1 MPTIDR
7 RSLLAATSSVFGAAA
22 ILPPGAEAAVR
33 DSWAP
38 VARIL
43 KSIVPP
49 AFPKRDFDI
58 RTFGADTADQAKTTK
73 AIAAAIAACSQA
85 GGGRVVVPAGT
96 WPTGAVVL
104 KSRVNLYLSKDA
116 TLLFST
122 DPKDYPLVLTRFEGV
137 ECMNYSP
144 FIYAYGE
151 HDIAITGEGTLD
163 GQADATHWWDWT
175 KQARDPKYGN
185 AVDMLGKMADQGV
198 PVEKR
203 IIGDKGRLRPNF
215 VQPYRC
221 RNILLEGFKIV
232 RSPMWEL
239 HPVLSQ
245 NITVRGVRIDSTG
258 PNNDGCDP
266 ESCKNVLI
274 EKVVFNTG
282 DDCIAI
288 KSGRNADGRRV
299 GVPSENI
306 VIRDC
311 QMIGGHGG
319 VSLGSEASG
328 GIRNIFVRNCHM
340 GSPNLNRALRL
351 KSNSYRGGYITD
363 VVFRDVTVD
372 EVANDILQVTLDYG
386 EGNGGAFKPK
396 MGRVLMQNVSCK
408 KARRAFDIAGYPD
421 NPIDTIDLRDC
432 TFDNVADPAFVTSAD
447 VKARNVKINGKPWQP
462 VMATPDEIARHH
474 VGADTGPRESSKTG
488 T

>member
-1 MPTIDR
+1 MPSFDR
-7 RSLLAATSSVFGAAA
+7 RSLLVATTAAA
-22 ILPPGAEAAVR
+22 CLPWSAEARRAGD

-38 VARIL
+38 VAKIL
-43 KSIVPP
+43 KRIKAPTF
-49 AFPKRDFDI
+49 AKRDFDI
-58 RTFGADTADQAKTTK
+58 RQYGADMADQGKTTR
-73 AIAAAIAACSQA
+73 AIADAVAACNQA

-96 WPTGAVVL
+96 WPTGAIVL
-104 KSRVNLYLSKDA
+104 KSFVNLYLAKDA
-116 TLLFST
+116 TLQFST

-151 HDIAITGEGTLD
+151 RDIAITGEGTLD

-175 KQARDPKYGN
+175 RQARDPKYGN
-185 AVDMLGKMADQGV
+185 AVAVLGQMADQGL
-198 PVEKR
+198 PVDKR
-203 IIGDKGRLRPNF
+203 VIGEKGRLRPNF

-266 ESCKNVLI
+266 ESCRDVLI

-299 GVPSENI
+299 GIPSENI
-306 VIRDC
+306 IIRDC

-328 GIRNIFVRNCHM
+328 GIRNVYVRDCHM

-372 EVANDILQVTLDYG
+372 QVANDILQVTLDYG
-386 EGNGGAFKPK
+386 EGNGGPFKPG
-396 MGRVLMQNVSCK
+396 MGRVLMENVVCK
-408 KARRAFDIAGYPD
+408 KAKRALDIAGYPD
-421 NPIDTIDLRDC
+421 NPIDIIDLRNC
-432 TFDNVADPAFVTSAD
+432 TFDNVADPAFITSAE
-447 VKARNVKINGKPWQP
+447 VKASHVSINGQPWQP
-462 VMATPDEIARHH
+462 VAATADEIAKHH
-474 VGADTGPRESSKTG
+474 AAAGGDGGPK
-488 T
+488 

>member
-1 MPTIDR
+1 MSSIDR
-7 RSLLAATSSVFGAAA
+7 RTLLAATTVAA
-22 ILPPGAEAAVR
+22 ILPWRAEAKPAGG

-38 VARIL
+38 VAKIL
-43 KSIVPP
+43 KSIKAPT
-49 AFPKRDFDI
+49 FPNTDFDI
-58 RTFGADTADQAKTTK
+58 RRYGADATDQDKTTK
-73 AIAAAIAACSQA
+73 AVNAAILACSQA

-96 WPTGAVVL
+96 WPTGAIVL
-104 KSRVNLYLSKDA
+104 KSFVNLYLAKDA

-151 HDIAITGEGTLD
+151 RDIAITGEGTLD

-185 AVDMLGKMADQGV
+185 AVEVLGKMADDGL

-221 RNILLEGFKIV
+221 RNILLEGFRIV

-266 ESCKNVLI
+266 ESCRNVLI

-288 KSGRNADGRRV
+288 KSGRNVDGRRV
-299 GVPSENI
+299 SVPSENI

-328 GIRNIFVRNCHM
+328 GIRNIYVRDCHM

-363 VVFRDVTVD
+363 IVFRDVTVD
-372 EVANDILQVTLDYG
+372 QVANDLMQVTLDYG
-386 EGNGGAFKPK
+386 EGNGGPFKPK
-396 MGRVLMQNVSCK
+396 MGRVLMENVTCK

-421 NPIDTIDLRDC
+421 NPIELIDIRDC
-432 TFDNVADPAFVTSAD
+432 RIDDVADPAFITSAE
-447 VKARNVKINGKPWQP
+447 VRAQHVTINGKPWQP
-462 VMATPDEIARHH
+462 VRASPDDIAKHH
-474 VGADTGPRESSKTG
+474 AAAASDGGPKK
-488 T
+488 

>member
-1 MPTIDR
+1 MSKIDR
-7 RSLLAATSSVFGAAA
+7 RTLLAATTM
-22 ILPPGAEAAVR
+22 AAVLPWR
-33 DSWAP
+33 AQAKGADSWAP
-38 VARIL
+38 VAGIL
-43 KSIVPP
+43 KRIKAPT
-49 AFPKRDFDI
+49 FRDQDFDI
-58 RTFGADTADQAKTTK
+58 RHYGADPADQGKTTQ
-73 AIAAAIAACSQA
+73 AIADAIAACTKA

-96 WPTGAVVL
+96 WPTGAIVL
-104 KSRVNLYLSKDA
+104 KSFVNLYLAKDA
-116 TLLFST
+116 ILQFST

-151 HDIAITGEGTLD
+151 RDIAITGEGTLD

-185 AVDMLGKMADQGV
+185 AVEVLGKMADEGL

-203 IIGDKGRLRPNF
+203 VIGDKGRLRPNF

-221 RNILLEGFKIV
+221 KNILLEGFKIV

-266 ESCKNVLI
+266 ESCRDVLI

-299 GVPSENI
+299 DVPSENI
-306 VIRDC
+306 IIRDC

-328 GIRNIFVRNCHM
+328 GIRNIYVRDCHM

-363 VVFRDVTVD
+363 IVFRDVTVD
-372 EVANDILQVTLDYG
+372 QVANDLVQVTLDYG
-386 EGNGGAFKPK
+386 EGNGGPFKPK
-396 MGRVLMQNVSCK
+396 MGRVLMENVTCK
-408 KARRAFDIAGYPD
+408 KAQRAFDIAGYPD
-421 NPIDTIDLRDC
+421 NPIDLIDLRNV
-432 TFDNVADPAFVTSAD
+432 TVGEVADPAFVTSAE
-447 VKARNVKINGKPWQP
+447 VKAQHVTIGGKPWQP
-462 VMATPDEIARHH
+462 ILASPDEIARHH
-474 VGADTGPRESSKTG
+474 AAAASDGGPKK
-488 T
+488 

>member
-1 MPTIDR
+1 MPNLNR
-7 RSLLAATSSVFGAAA
+7 RHLLAAAVAACAPGTAAA
-22 ILPPGAEAAVR
+22 SKTVPDDDAQ
-33 DSWAP
+33 

-43 KSIVPP
+43 KRIKPP
-49 AFPKRDFDI
+49 IFPKRDFDI
-58 RTFGADTADQAKTTK
+58 RACGADPADQTKTTK
-73 AIAAAIAACSQA
+73 AVADAIAACNAA

-96 WPTGAVVL
+96 WPVGAIVL
-104 KSRVNLYLSKDA
+104 KSHVNLHLDKDA

-122 DPKDYPLVLTRFEGV
+122 DPNDYPLVLTRFEGV

-144 FIYAYGE
+144 FIYAYGQE
-151 HDIAITGEGTLD
+151 NIAITGEGTLD

-175 KQARDPKYGN
+175 KQARDPEYGN
-185 AVDMLGKMADQGV
+185 AVDALGKMAADGI

-203 IIGDKGRLRPNF
+203 VIGAKGRLRPNF

-221 RNILLEGFKIV
+221 RNILLEGFRIV

-239 HPVLSQ
+239 HPVLSR

-266 ESCKNVLI
+266 ESCRDVLI
-274 EKVVFNTG
+274 EKVIFNTG

-288 KSGRNADGRRV
+288 KSGRNQDGRRI

-311 QMIGGHGG
+311 QMAGGHGG

-328 GIRNIFVRNCHM
+328 GIRNIYVHDCHM

-363 VVFRDVTVD
+363 VVFRDVTID
-372 EVANDILQVTLDYG
+372 EVADDILQVTLDYG
-386 EGNGGAFKPK
+386 EGNGGPYKPQ
-396 MGRVLMQNVSCK
+396 MGRVRMDNVSCR
-408 KARRAFDIAGYPD
+408 KARRSFDIAGYPD
-421 NPIDTIDLRDC
+421 NVIDTIDLRNC
-432 TFDNVADPAFVTSAD
+432 IFDNVADPAFITSAR
-447 VKARNVKINGKPWQP
+447 VEAHNVRINEKPWQP
-462 VMATPDEIARHH
+462 VMATPEAITSHH
-474 VGADTGPRESSKTG
+474 AGADTGPRESLLRT
-488 T
+488 

>member
-1 MPTIDR
+1 MSKIDR
-7 RSLLAATSSVFGAAA
+7 RTLLAATTMAA
-22 ILPPGAEAAVR
+22 ILPWRAHAKGG

-38 VARIL
+38 VAKIL
-43 KSIVPP
+43 KRIKAPT
-49 AFPKRDFDI
+49 FRDQDFDI
-58 RTFGADTADQAKTTK
+58 RHFGADPADQGKTTK
-73 AIAAAIAACSQA
+73 AVADAIAACTQA

-96 WPTGAVVL
+96 WPTGAIVL
-104 KSRVNLYLSKDA
+104 KSFVNLYLAKDA
-116 TLLFST
+116 TLQFST

-151 HDIAITGEGTLD
+151 RDIAITGEGTLD
-163 GQADATHWWDWT
+163 GQADATHWWGWT

-185 AVDMLGKMADQGV
+185 AVEVLGKMADAGL
-198 PVEKR
+198 PVDKR

-221 RNILLEGFKIV
+221 RNVLLEGFKIV

-266 ESCKNVLI
+266 ESCRDVLI

-299 GVPSENI
+299 DVPSENI
-306 VIRDC
+306 IIRDC

-328 GIRNIFVRNCHM
+328 GIRNIYVRDCHM

-363 VVFRDVTVD
+363 IVFRDVTVD
-372 EVANDILQVTLDYG
+372 QVANDLMQVTLDYG
-386 EGNGGAFKPK
+386 EGNGGPFKPK
-396 MGRVLMQNVSCK
+396 MGRVLMENVTCK

-421 NPIDTIDLRDC
+421 NPIDLIGLR
-432 TFDNVADPAFVTSAD
+432 NVAVGEVADPAFVTSAE
-447 VKARNVKINGKPWQP
+447 VKAQHVTIGGKPWQP
-462 VMATPDEIARHH
+462 VMASPDEIARHYAAAASD
-474 VGADTGPRESSKTG
+474 GGPKK
-488 T
+488 

>member
-1 MPTIDR
+1 MSSLDR
-7 RSLLAATSSVFGAAA
+7 RKLLAATTIAA
-22 ILPPGAEAAVR
+22 ILPWRAEAGQ

-38 VARIL
+38 VGKIL
-43 KSIVPP
+43 KAIKAPT
-49 AFPKRDFDI
+49 FRDEDFDI
-58 RTFGADTADQAKTTK
+58 RWFGADAADQGKTTK
-73 AIAAAIAACSQA
+73 AIADAIAACSQA
-85 GGGRVVVPAGT
+85 GGGRVVIPAGI
-96 WPTGAVVL
+96 WPTGAIRL
-104 KSRVNLYLSKDA
+104 RSFVNLHVSQDA

-122 DPKDYPLVLTRFEGV
+122 DPKGYPLVLTRFEGV

-151 HDIAITGEGTLD
+151 RDIAITGEGTLD
-163 GQADATHWWDWT
+163 GQADETHWWDWT

-185 AVDMLGKMADQGV
+185 AVEVLGKMADEGL

-203 IIGDKGRLRPNF
+203 VIGDRGRLRPNF
-215 VQPYRC
+215 VQPYQFS
-221 RNILLEGFKIV
+221 NILLEGFRIV

-239 HPVLSQ
+239 HPVLSE

-266 ESCKNVLI
+266 ESCRNVLI

-288 KSGRNADGRRV
+288 KSGRNADGRRIA
-299 GVPSENI
+299 VPSENI

-328 GIRNIFVRNCHM
+328 GIRHVYVRDCHM

-363 VVFRDVTVD
+363 IVFRDVTVD
-372 EVANDILQVTLDYG
+372 QVANDLMQVTLDYG
-386 EGNGGAFKPK
+386 EGNGGPFKPK
-396 MGRVLMQNVSCK
+396 MGRVLMENVTCK
-408 KARRAFDIAGYPD
+408 KAKRAFDIAGYPD
-421 NPIDTIDLRDC
+421 NAIDLIDIRNCAIDAV
-432 TFDNVADPAFVTSAD
+432 DDPAFVTSAK
-447 VKARNVKINGKPWQP
+447 VTARGVTINGKAWQP
-462 VMATPDEIARHH
+462 IAATPDEIAKHH
-474 VGADTGPRESSKTG
+474 AASASDGGPKK
-488 T
+488 

>member
-1 MPTIDR
+1 MPMIDR
-7 RSLLAATSSVFGAAA
+7 RMLLAATTAVAV
-22 ILPPGAEAAVR
+22 LPWRAEAGRAGD

-38 VARIL
+38 VAAIL
-43 KSIVPP
+43 KRIVPP
-49 AFPKRDFDI
+49 TFPEQDFDI
-58 RTFGADTADQAKTTK
+58 RRFGADPADQGKTTR
-73 AIAAAIAACSQA
+73 AIADAIAACAKA

-104 KSRVNLYLSKDA
+104 KSRVNLYLAKDA
-116 TLLFST
+116 TLAFST
-122 DPKDYPLVLTRFEGV
+122 DPEDYPLVLTRFEGV

-144 FIYAYGE
+144 LIYAYGE

-185 AVDMLGKMADQGV
+185 AVAVLGKMADDGI
-198 PVEKR
+198 PVDKR

-215 VQPYRC
+215 VQLYRC
-221 RNILLEGFKIV
+221 RNILLEGFIIK

-245 NITVRGVRIDSTG
+245 NVTVRGVRIDSTG

-266 ESCKNVLI
+266 ESCRDVLI

-311 QMIGGHGG
+311 QMVGGHGG

-328 GIRNIFVRNCHM
+328 GIRHIYVRNCHM
-340 GSPNLNRALRL
+340 GSPNLNRALRM

-363 VVFRDVTVD
+363 IVFRDVTID
-372 EVANDILQVTLDYG
+372 QVANDIVQVTLDYG
-386 EGNGGAFKPK
+386 EGNGGPFRPK
-396 MGRVLMQNVSCK
+396 MGRVSMQNITCR

-421 NPIDTIDLRDC
+421 NPIDLIDIRNCVFAD
-432 TFDNVADPAFVTSAD
+432 VADPAFIASAEVRARHVT
-447 VKARNVKINGKPWQP
+447 INGKPWQP
-462 VMATPDEIARHH
+462 VLSSPEDIAKHH
-474 VGADTGPRESSKTG
+474 AAAVADAGPKG
-488 T
+488 

>member
-1 MPTIDR
+1 MTHLDR
-7 RSLLAATSSVFGAAA
+7 RTVLAGAATALGAAS
-22 ILPPGAEAAVR
+22 LPWQAEARAS

-38 VARIL
+38 VAKIL
-43 KSIVPP
+43 KSIKAPT
-49 AFPKRDFDI
+49 FRDQDFDI
-58 RTFGADTADQAKTTK
+58 GHYGADPADQARTTK
-73 AIAAAIAACSQA
+73 AIADAIAACNQA

-96 WPTGAVVL
+96 WPTGAIVL
-104 KSRVNLYLSKDA
+104 KSFVNLHLAKDA

-151 HDIAITGEGTLD
+151 RDIAITGEGTLD

-185 AVDMLGKMADQGV
+185 AVDALGKMADQGM

-203 IIGDKGRLRPNF
+203 IIGEKGRLRPNF

-221 RNILLEGFKIV
+221 QNILLEGFKII

-266 ESCKNVLI
+266 ESCRNVLI

-288 KSGRNADGRRV
+288 KSGRNADGRRID
-299 GVPSENI
+299 VPSENI
-306 VIRDC
+306 IIRDC

-328 GIRNIFVRNCHM
+328 GIRDIYVRNCHM

-351 KSNSYRGGYITD
+351 KSNAYRGGYITD
-363 VVFRDVTVD
+363 IVFRDVTVD
-372 EVANDILQVTLDYG
+372 QVANDLMQVTLDYG
-386 EGNGGAFKPK
+386 EGNGGPFKPK
-396 MGRVLMQNVSCK
+396 MGRVLMENVTCK

-421 NPIDTIDLRDC
+421 NPIELIDIRNCTIDEA
-432 TFDNVADPAFVTSAD
+432 ADPAFVTSAD
-447 VKARNVKINGKPWQP
+447 VRAQQVAINGKPWQP
-462 VMATPDEIARHH
+462 VLASSDEIARHH
-474 VGADTGPRESSKTG
+474 AAAASDGGPKK
-488 T
+488 

>member
-1 MPTIDR
+1 MPSFDR
-7 RSLLAATSSVFGAAA
+7 RTLLAASAATAVF
-22 ILPPGAEAAVR
+22 PWRAEAKRADS

-38 VARIL
+38 VAAIL
-43 KSIVPP
+43 KRIVAPTF
-49 AFPKRDFDI
+49 AKRDFDI
-58 RTFGADTADQAKTTK
+58 RQFGADPADRGKTTK
-73 AIAAAIAACSQA
+73 AIADAIAACSQA
-85 GGGRVVVPAGT
+85 GGGRVVVSAGT
-96 WPTGAVVL
+96 WPTGAIVL
-104 KSRVNLYLSKDA
+104 KSFVNLYLSKDA
-116 TLLFST
+116 TLAFST

-144 FIYAYGE
+144 LIYAYGE
-151 HDIAITGEGTLD
+151 RDIAVTGEGTLD
-163 GQADATHWWDWT
+163 GQADAAHWWDWT

-185 AVDMLGKMADQGV
+185 AVEVLGKMAEDGV

-221 RNILLEGFKIV
+221 QNVLLEGFRIT

-245 NITVRGVRIDSTG
+245 NVTVRGVRIDSTG

-266 ESCKNVLI
+266 ESCRNVLI
-274 EKVVFNTG
+274 EKVIFNTG

-288 KSGRNADGRRV
+288 KSGRNADGRRI

-311 QMIGGHGG
+311 QMVGGHGG

-328 GIRNIFVRNCHM
+328 GIRNVYVRNCHM
-340 GSPNLNRALRL
+340 GSPNLNRALRM

-363 VVFRDVTVD
+363 IVFRDVTID
-372 EVANDILQVTLDYG
+372 QVANDIMQVTLDYG
-386 EGNGGAFKPK
+386 EGNGGPFKPR
-396 MGRVLMQNVSCK
+396 MGRVLMENVICK
-408 KARRAFDIAGYPD
+408 KAKRAFDIAGYPD
-421 NPIDTIDLRDC
+421 NPIDGIDIRNC
-432 TFDNVADPAFVTSAD
+432 IFDDVNDPAFIASAD
-447 VKARNVKINGKPWQP
+447 VKARRVTINEKAWRP
-462 VMATPDEIARHH
+462 VMASPDEVARHH
-474 VGADTGPRESSKTG
+474 AAAVADAGPK
-488 T
+488 

>member
-1 MPTIDR
+1 MPNLDR
-7 RSLLAATSSVFGAAA
+7 RALLAATGAVVFAGQAGAAA
-22 ILPPGAEAAVR
+22 N

-38 VARIL
+38 VAGIL
-43 KSIVPP
+43 KQIVPP
-49 AFPKRDFDI
+49 TFPERDFDI
-58 RTFGADTADQAKTTK
+58 QKYGADAGDKAKTTK
-73 AIAAAIAACSQA
+73 AINDAIAACNGA

-104 KSRVNLYLSKDA
+104 KSKVNLYLTKDA

-144 FIYAYGE
+144 LIYAYGE

-163 GQADATHWWDWT
+163 GQADATHWWDWA

-185 AVDMLGKMADQGV
+185 AVGMLGRMAQDGV
-198 PVEKR
+198 PVEQR
-203 IIGDKGRLRPNF
+203 VIGDKGRLRPNF

-221 RNILLEGFKIV
+221 RNVLLEGFRIV

-239 HPVLSQ
+239 HPVLSE
-245 NITVRGVRIDSTG
+245 NVTVRGVRIDSTG

-266 ESCKNVLI
+266 ESCRNVLI
-274 EKVVFNTG
+274 EKVTFNTG

-288 KSGRNADGRRV
+288 KSGRNADGRRI

-306 VIRDC
+306 IIRDC

-328 GIRNIFVRNCHM
+328 GIRDIYVRNCHM
-340 GSPNLNRALRL
+340 GSPNLNRALRI

-372 EVANDILQVTLDYG
+372 QVADDILQVTLDYG
-386 EGNGGAFKPK
+386 EGNGGPFKPK
-396 MGRVLMQNVSCK
+396 MGRVLMENVVCK

-421 NPIDTIDLRDC
+421 NPIDRIDIRDC
-432 TFDNVADPAFVTSAD
+432 VFDNVADPSFITSAE
-447 VKARNVKINGKPWQP
+447 VKARNVRINGKPWQP
-462 VMATPDEIARHH
+462 VTATPDEIAKHH
-474 VGADTGPRESSKTG
+474 AAAGSDSGPKS
-488 T
+488 

>member
-1 MPTIDR
+1 MPNLDR
-7 RSLLAATSSVFGAAA
+7 RSLLAATTAAA
-22 ILPPGAEAAVR
+22 VLPWRAEAATAGK

-43 KSIVPP
+43 RSIVPP
-49 AFPKRDFDI
+49 TFPRQDFDI
-58 RTFGADTADQAKTTK
+58 GSYGADPTDLGKTTK
-73 AIAAAIAACSQA
+73 AINDAIAACAKA
-85 GGGRVVVPAGT
+85 GGGRVVIPAGI
-96 WPTGAVVL
+96 WPTGAIVL
-104 KSRVNLYLSKDA
+104 KSRVNLYLSKGA
-116 TLLFST
+116 TLRFST
-122 DPKDYPLVLTRFEGV
+122 DPGDYPLVLTRFEGV

-144 FIYAYGE
+144 LIYAYGE

-163 GQADATHWWDWT
+163 GQADATHWWDWA

-185 AVDMLGKMADQGV
+185 AVGRLGEMTEAGI

-203 IIGDKGRLRPNF
+203 VIGDKGRLRPNF

-221 RNILLEGFKIV
+221 RNVLLEGFKIM

-239 HPVLSQ
+239 HPVLCE
-245 NITVRGVRIDSTG
+245 NVTVRGVRIDSTG

-274 EKVVFNTG
+274 ERVTFNTG

-288 KSGRNADGRRV
+288 KSGRNADGRRI
-299 GVPSENI
+299 GRPSENI

-328 GIRNIFVRNCHM
+328 GIRNIYVRDCHM
-340 GSPNLNRALRL
+340 GSPNLNRALRI

-363 VVFRDVTVD
+363 IVFRDVTVD
-372 EVANDILQVTLDYG
+372 QVADDILQVTLDYG
-386 EGNGGAFKPK
+386 EGNGGPFKPR
-396 MGRVLMQNVSCK
+396 MGRVLMQNVVCR
-408 KARRAFDIAGYPD
+408 KAKRAFDIAGYPD
-421 NPIDTIDLRDC
+421 NPIDLIDVRDC
-432 TFDNVADPAFVTSAD
+432 VFDNVANPAFITSAE
-447 VKARNVKINGKPWQP
+447 VRARNVRINGKPWQP
-462 VMATPDEIARHH
+462 AMATPDEIAKHH
-474 VGADTGPRESSKTG
+474 AGAGADGGPKS
-488 T
+488 